1 VSELVVVLVVIVALG
16 AGLLLLLV
24 ASSVLSHV
32 RRFGL
37 ARAALR
43 SAVVHRVA
51 ALRALR
57 EARRRGPDE
66 SDDRARRLRAT

>member
-1 VSELVVVLVVIVALG
+1 MSELVVVLVVTVALG
-16 AGLLLLLV
+16 TGLLVLV

-32 RRFGL
+32 RRFGR

-66 SDDRARRLRAT
+66 SDNRGRRLRAT